1 MKGFKKYNIVLTIFV
16 LLSAVAAG
24 GLYILDPAKY
34 QYYIVGLIALLSLL
48 LGLLISNLSLYKQIR
63 ESAYQKQK
71 LQLWNSISYRV
82 KNAGETSFNE
92 MPLGII
98 LFNDDFVIEW
108 ANNYAKKIFSS
119 ELVERNFS
127 NLDKD
132 FADKV
137 NRRIPEF
144 EITIYEKVSPCEH
157 MLRDHVIYLNDI
169 TNETNVIK

>member
-1 MKGFKKYNIVLTIFV
+1 MKGFKKYNV
-16 LLSAVAAG
+16 LLLIIILFSALTAVF
-24 GLYILDPAKY
+24 LYLMDKSQY
-34 QYYIVGLIALLSLL
+34 KYYIVGIIAFGSLL
-48 LGLLISNLSLYKQIR
+48 TGLLISNLSLYKQIR

-98 LFNDDFVIEW
+98 LFNDEFVIEW

-137 NRRIPEF
+137 SKRISQF
-144 EITIYEKVSPCEH
+144 NITIYEKVYHWGQAKS
-157 MLRDHVIYLNDI
+157 L
-169 TNETNVIK
+169 